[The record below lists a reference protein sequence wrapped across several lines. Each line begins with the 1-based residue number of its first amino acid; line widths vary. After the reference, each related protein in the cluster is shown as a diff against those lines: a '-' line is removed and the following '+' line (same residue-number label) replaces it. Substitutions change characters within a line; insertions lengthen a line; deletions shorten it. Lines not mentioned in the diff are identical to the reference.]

1 MNEQRTMRLI
11 INKAGGS
18 SGGKNCKI
26 ALPNKWVSAMGGTPE
41 DREVLLEFDGE
52 KITIKKIK
60 NCLKTS

>member
-1 MNEQRTMRLI
+1 MTEQRTMRLI
-11 INKAGGS
+11 INKAGGT
-18 SGGKNCKI
+18 SGGNNCKVSI
-26 ALPNKWVSAMGGTPE
+26 PNKWVSAIGATPD

>member
-18 SGGKNCKI
+18 SGGNNCKI
-26 ALPNKWVSAMGGTPE
+26 SLPNKWVAAMGGTPE